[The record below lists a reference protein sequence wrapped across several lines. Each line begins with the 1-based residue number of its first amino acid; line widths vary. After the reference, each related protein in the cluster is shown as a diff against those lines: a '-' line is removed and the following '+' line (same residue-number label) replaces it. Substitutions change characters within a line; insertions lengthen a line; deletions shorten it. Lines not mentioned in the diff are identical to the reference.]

1 MATEQRLFNLRS
13 RDPVKAFAA
22 GTAYRDEQVTI
33 SKTAISRQESK
44 LNDEVRK
51 PWERFQ
57 QDNPDSLLKDEDA
70 YNQFKATYDDRTP
83 KASDYISIYGQQKG
97 IDSALNFT
105 NIAPA
110 WLGSD
115 VDEVRELDVTTAK
128 YNPDALDGV
137 GGIDMQIRVADKK
150 NNRSF
155 TAPFTFFGQKVK
167 ELFGKG
173 GEKGVEENTIKTLP
187 LQTLDD
193 MYDGYKEK
201 IGILSKDPGIERLQ
215 RPSYTKARDLTFF
228 DTSAG
233 ARGQREDY
241 LFNLASGLEGSLAGS
256 DTEPTEGSQETT
268 ESLGPVAY
276 QPNLELGLTDEDYQ
290 ILIKNRDGFKLSE
303 DKQKALGSYILIPGT
318 TPFNIPPEEFNS
330 DKYSERERRNLTQ
343 AANLKTNQNISRAI
357 REALIPLE
365 VFEKPMGKTIRE
377 AVGLPSG
384 EKMSVADQNKQ
395 KELETVYGNKGVLSP
410 SRVLNDAFRINPNL
424 LSEFQA
430 DPIAFADKYKNNLNS
445 LSGTPV
451 TTKQTTEV
459 SKDSPF
465 KISKEDLNALQEARK
480 NNNLTAY
487 TEILNRIAGNT
498 DIPDAQQQRVV
509 DFLGQANNF
518 IRVKNDSQ
526 SRAAQNIVLD
536 MWASMSVEQRASY
549 GGALMRFAE
558 TGYLTF
564 EGVEQQRKIQKDIA
578 DNQPDEDKLSQIGSA
593 LLGFGDDFSAA
604 DYEFNATD
612 AEKIASRGQ
621 QLVGQRDYQAFLST
635 AGIFLKRAIEQKG
648 QPGLLDRFLAFGQA
662 RGPAASGFT
671 LGPNVI
677 AVDAQNNYTDDVS
690 AASSFVII
698 SPGGRD
704 ERGAEI
710 SKNELLEVLGPEG
723 ISLLMGVSAENA
735 KRNPDLRGGG

>member
-1 MATEQRLFNLRS
+1 MATEQRLFDLRS

-215 RPSYTKARDLTFF
+215 RPSYTEARDLTFF

-268 ESLGPVAY
+268 EPATSIVPT
-276 QPNLELGLTDEDYQ
+276 Q
-290 ILIKNRDGFKLSE
+290 KLSE
-303 DKQKALGSYILIPGT
+303 EQINFVLGNRESFLAQRGKSGRTFKNEALPEELRNYVQTKGAP
-318 TPFNIPPEEFNS
+318 PFGITPEEFNS
-330 DKYSERERRNLTQ
+330 DKYSQDQRNRLLGRSKNLSDNNIFTAIT
-343 AANLKTNQNISRAI
+343 AAVDPFFGPIDALKARFGKRSTEDLEKRKEMQNVYKNGGV
-357 REALIPLE
+357 L
-365 VFEKPMGKTIRE
+365 
-377 AVGLPSG
+377 
-384 EKMSVADQNKQ
+384 NKQ
-395 KELETVYGNKGVLSP
+395 VLK
-410 SRVLNDAFRINPNL
+410 DAFEINPNL
-424 LSEFQA
+424 LPEFQA
-430 DPIAFADKYKNNLNS
+430 DPIAFADKYKNNLNL
-445 LSGTPV
+445 LSGKSV
-451 TTKQTTEV
+451 TTKETAEV
-459 SKDSPF
+459 TKDSPF
-465 KISKEDLNALQEARK
+465 KVSKEDLNALQEARK

-498 DIPDAQQQRVV
+498 DIPDAQQQKVV

-578 DNQPDEDKLSQIGSA
+578 DNQPDEDELSQIGSD
-593 LLGFGDDFSAA
+593 LLGFGDDFSAV

-635 AGIFLKRAIEQKG
+635 AGIFLKRAIEQEG

-677 AVDAQNNYTDDVS
+677 AVDSQNKYTDDVS

-723 ISLLMGVSAENA
+723 VSLLMGVSAQNA
-735 KRNPDLRGGG
+735 NRNPNLRGGG

>member
-1 MATEQRLFNLRS
+1 MATEQRLFDLRN
-13 RDPVKAFAA
+13 RNPVQALAA
-22 GTAYRDEQVTI
+22 GTAYRDEQVAI

-51 PWERFQ
+51 PFDRFI
-57 QDNPDSLLKDEDA
+57 QDNPDSLLKDENA

-83 KASDYISIYGQQKG
+83 KASDYISVYGQQKG

-115 VDEVRELDVTTAK
+115 VDEVRELDVSTAK

-155 TAPFTFFGQKVK
+155 TAPFTFFGRKVK
-167 ELFGKG
+167 ELFAKE

-215 RPSYTKARDLTFF
+215 RPSYTEARDLTFF

-241 LFNLASGLEGSLAGS
+241 LFNLAGGLESSLAGS
-256 DTEPTEGSQETT
+256 DTEPTEGPQEGAEPATSIVPT
-268 ESLGPVAY
+268 
-276 QPNLELGLTDEDYQ
+276 Q
-290 ILIKNRDGFKLSE
+290 KLSE
-303 DKQKALGSYILIPGT
+303 EQINFVLGNRGSFLAQRGKSGRTFKNEALPEELRNYVQTKGAP
-318 TPFNIPPEEFNS
+318 PFGITPEEFNS
-330 DKYSERERRNLTQ
+330 DKYSQDQRNRLLGRSKNLSDNNIFTAIT
-343 AANLKTNQNISRAI
+343 AAVDPFFGPIDALKAQFGKRSTEDLEKRKEMQNVYKNGGV
-357 REALIPLE
+357 L
-365 VFEKPMGKTIRE
+365 
-377 AVGLPSG
+377 
-384 EKMSVADQNKQ
+384 NKQ
-395 KELETVYGNKGVLSP
+395 VLK
-410 SRVLNDAFRINPNL
+410 DAFEINPNL
-424 LSEFQA
+424 LPEFQA
-430 DPIAFADKYKNNLNS
+430 DPIAFADKYKNNLNL

-451 TTKQTTEV
+451 TTKQTAEV
-459 SKDSPF
+459 TKDSPF
-465 KISKEDLNALQEARK
+465 KVSKEDLNALQEARK
-480 NNNLTAY
+480 NNNLTVY

-498 DIPDAQQQRVV
+498 DIPDAQQQKVV
-509 DFLGQANNF
+509 DFLGQVNNF

-549 GGALMRFAE
+549 SGALMRFAE

-578 DNQPDEDKLSQIGSA
+578 DNQPDEDKLSQIGSD
-593 LLGFGDDFSAA
+593 LLGFGDDFSSA
-604 DYEFNATD
+604 DYEFNAAD

>member
-22 GTAYRDEQVTI
+22 GTAYRDEQVAI
-33 SKTAISRQESK
+33 SKTAIARQEAK

-57 QDNPDSLLKDEDA
+57 QDNPESLLQTEDD

-83 KASDYISIYGQQKG
+83 EGWDYLTVYGREKG
-97 IDSALNFT
+97 IDNGFNVT
-105 NIAPA
+105 KIAPA
-110 WLGSD
+110 WLGSSL
-115 VDEVRELDVTTAK
+115 DEIREFDPSTLK
-128 YNPDALDGV
+128 YNPEALDGA
-137 GGIDMQIRVADKK
+137 GGIEMQVRVADKK

-155 TAPFTFFGQKVK
+155 TAPITAAGRKVK
-167 ELFGKG
+167 ELFGFG
-173 GEKGVEENTIKTLP
+173 GKEAVEENTVKAFPETILN
-187 LQTLDD
+187 DI
-193 MYDGYKEK
+193 YGAYKEG

-215 RPSYTKARDLTFF
+215 RPSYTEARDLTFF

-241 LFNLASGLEGSLAGS
+241 LFNLAGGLERSLAGS
-256 DTEPTEGSQETT
+256 DTESTEGSEETT

-290 ILIKNRDGFKLSE
+290 ILIKDRDAFKLSE
-303 DKQKALGSYILIPGT
+303 DKQKALGSYVLIPGT

-365 VFEKPMGKTIRE
+365 VFEKPIGKTIRE
-377 AVGLPSG
+377 AVGIPSG

-395 KELETVYGNKGVLSP
+395 KELETVYGTNGVLSP
-410 SRVLNDAFRINPNL
+410 SKVLNEAFRINPNL

-430 DPIAFADKYKNNLNS
+430 DPVAFADKYKNNLNL
-445 LSGTPV
+445 LSGKPV
-451 TTKQTTEV
+451 TTKETTEV

-498 DIPDAQQQRVV
+498 DIPDAQQQKVV

-549 GGALMRFAE
+549 GEALMRFAE

-578 DNQPDEDKLSQIGSA
+578 ERNKPPESDSSLISFFDGFVDDTGDPDFKFNLEMGRGITQRASRIKTRDEMDAFLGASGVYLREFFGSIGKP
-593 LLGFGDDFSAA
+593 GIF
-604 DYEFNATD
+604 
-612 AEKIASRGQ
+612 EKI
-621 QLVGQRDYQAFLST
+621 LS
-635 AGIFLKRAIEQKG
+635 
-648 QPGLLDRFLAFGQA
+648 FGQA
-662 RGPAASGFT
+662 KGQAREGLT
-671 LGPNVI
+671 LSPNII
-677 AVDAQNNYTDDVS
+677 AYDAQYNETTDPDS
-690 AASSFVII
+690 AAYFGIRN
-698 SPGGRD
+698 PGSKGLTSGQFITRTEI
-704 ERGAEI
+704 ERGAGAEAI
-710 SKNELLEVLGPEG
+710 PILMEVSKVNQARRNLGTG
-723 ISLLMGVSAENA
+723 
-735 KRNPDLRGGG
+735 

>member
-13 RDPVKAFAA
+13 RDPAKAFAA
-22 GTAYRDEQVTI
+22 GTAYRDEQVAI
-33 SKTAISRQESK
+33 SKTAIARQESK

-51 PWERFQ
+51 PWATFQ
-57 QDNPDSLLKDEDA
+57 QDNPDSLLKDEDT

-83 KASDYISIYGQQKG
+83 KASDYISVYGQQKG

-150 NNRSF
+150 NKRSF
-155 TAPFTFFGQKVK
+155 TAPFTFLGQKVK
-167 ELFGKG
+167 ELFAKE

-215 RPSYTKARDLTFF
+215 RPSYTEARDLTFF

-241 LFNLASGLEGSLAGS
+241 LFNLAGGLESSLAGP
-256 DTEPTEGSQETT
+256 DTEPTEGSQEGAEPATSIVPT
-268 ESLGPVAY
+268 
-276 QPNLELGLTDEDYQ
+276 Q
-290 ILIKNRDGFKLSE
+290 KLSE
-303 DKQKALGSYILIPGT
+303 EQINFVLGNREAFFAQRGKSGRTFKNEAVPEELRNYVQTKGA
-318 TPFNIPPEEFNS
+318 TPFGITPEEFNS
-330 DKYSERERRNLTQ
+330 DKYSQNTRNILLGRSQSLSDNNIFT
-343 AANLKTNQNISRAI
+343 AITETVDPFFGPIDALKAQFGKRSTEDLEKRKEMQNVYKNGGI
-357 REALIPLE
+357 L
-365 VFEKPMGKTIRE
+365 
-377 AVGLPSG
+377 
-384 EKMSVADQNKQ
+384 NKQ
-395 KELETVYGNKGVLSP
+395 VLK
-410 SRVLNDAFRINPNL
+410 DAFEINPNL
-424 LSEFQA
+424 LPEFQA
-430 DPIAFADKYKNNLNS
+430 DPIAFADKYKNNLNL

-465 KISKEDLNALQEARK
+465 KISKEDLSALQEARK

-498 DIPDAQQQRVV
+498 DIPDAQQQKVV

-578 DNQPDEDKLSQIGSA
+578 DNQPDEDKLSQIGSD

-604 DYEFNATD
+604 DYKFNATD

>member
-22 GTAYRDEQVTI
+22 GTAYRDEQVAI
-33 SKTAISRQESK
+33 SKTAIARQESK
-44 LNDEVRK
+44 LNDEVSK

-115 VDEVRELDVTTAK
+115 VDEVRELDVTTAQ
-128 YNPDALDGV
+128 YNKDAFDGV
-137 GGIDMQIRVADKK
+137 GGVNMQIRVADKK

-155 TAPFTFFGQKVK
+155 TAPFTFLGQKVK

-173 GEKGVEENTIKTLP
+173 GEKGVEENTIETLP
-187 LQTLDD
+187 LQTFDD

-215 RPSYTKARDLTFF
+215 RPSYTEARDLTFF

-256 DTEPTEGSQETT
+256 DTQPEEDTEGTG
-268 ESLGPVAY
+268 ESPTISTV
-276 QPNLELGLTDEDYQ
+276 PTS
-290 ILIKNRDGFKLSE
+290 KLSGDE
-303 DKQKALGSYILIPGT
+303 LNRIRTYGVSGTPSRDNLPANLKNYIQTKGT
-318 TPFNIPPEEFNS
+318 TPFGITAEEFNS
-330 DKYSERERRNLTQ
+330 DAYSNRERKFFSAQSKRISD
-343 AANLKTNQNISRAI
+343 QNIKTEI
-357 REALIPLE
+357 RKSLDPFFGPIDDLNAA
-365 VFEKPMGKTIRE
+365 F
-377 AVGLPSG
+377 SG
-384 EKMSVADQNKQ
+384 QSVEDSNAR
-395 KELETVYGNKGVLSP
+395 KEMKRVYGSASGSGGVLSDKI
-410 SRVLNDAFRINPNL
+410 LKEAFEIDPKFFT
-424 LSEFQA
+424 EFQA
-430 DPIAFADKYKNNLNS
+430 DPVAFANKYKNNLNL

-498 DIPDAQQQRVV
+498 DIPDAQQQKVV

-578 DNQPDEDKLSQIGSA
+578 DNQPDKDELSQIGSD

-635 AGIFLKRAIEQKG
+635 AGVFLKRAIEEKG

-662 RGPAASGFT
+662 RGPGASGFT

-677 AVDAQNNYTDDVS
+677 AVDSQNKYTDDVS

-723 ISLLMGVSAENA
+723 VSLLMGVSAQNA
-735 KRNPDLRGGG
+735 NRNPNLRGGG

>member
-1 MATEQRLFNLRS
+1 MATDEQRLFNLRS

-22 GTAYRDEQVTI
+22 GTAYRDEQVAI

-51 PWERFQ
+51 PWATFQ
-57 QDNPDSLLKDEDA
+57 QDNPDSLLKDEDT

-83 KASDYISIYGQQKG
+83 KASDYISVYGQQKG

-150 NNRSF
+150 NKRSF
-155 TAPFTFFGQKVK
+155 TAPFTFLGQKVK
-167 ELFGKG
+167 ELFAKE

-215 RPSYTKARDLTFF
+215 RPSYTEARDLTFF

-241 LFNLASGLEGSLAGS
+241 LFNLAGGLESSLAGP
-256 DTEPTEGSQETT
+256 DTEPTEGSQEGAEPATSIVPT
-268 ESLGPVAY
+268 
-276 QPNLELGLTDEDYQ
+276 Q
-290 ILIKNRDGFKLSE
+290 KLSE
-303 DKQKALGSYILIPGT
+303 EQINFVLGNRESFLAQRGKSGRTFKNEALPEELRNYVQTKGAP
-318 TPFNIPPEEFNS
+318 PFGITPEEFNS
-330 DKYSERERRNLTQ
+330 DKYSQDQRNRLLGRSKNLSDNNIFTAIT
-343 AANLKTNQNISRAI
+343 AAVDPFFGPIDALKAQFGKRSTEDLEKRKEMQNVYKNGGV
-357 REALIPLE
+357 L
-365 VFEKPMGKTIRE
+365 
-377 AVGLPSG
+377 
-384 EKMSVADQNKQ
+384 NKQ
-395 KELETVYGNKGVLSP
+395 VLK
-410 SRVLNDAFRINPNL
+410 DAFEINPNL
-424 LSEFQA
+424 LPEFQA
-430 DPIAFADKYKNNLNS
+430 DPIAFADKYKNNLNL
-445 LSGTPV
+445 LSGTPA
-451 TTKQTTEV
+451 TTKQTAEV
-459 SKDSPF
+459 TKDSPF
-465 KISKEDLNALQEARK
+465 KVSKEDLNALQEARK

-498 DIPDAQQQRVV
+498 DISDAQQQKVV

-578 DNQPDEDKLSQIGSA
+578 ERNKPPESDSGLISFFDGFVDDTGDPDFKFNLEMGRGITQRASRIKTRDEMDAFLGASGVYLREFFGSIGEP
-593 LLGFGDDFSAA
+593 GIF
-604 DYEFNATD
+604 
-612 AEKIASRGQ
+612 EKI
-621 QLVGQRDYQAFLST
+621 LS
-635 AGIFLKRAIEQKG
+635 
-648 QPGLLDRFLAFGQA
+648 FGQA
-662 RGPAASGFT
+662 KGQAREGLT
-671 LGPNVI
+671 LSPNII
-677 AVDAQNNYTDDVS
+677 AYDAQSNETTDPDK
-690 AASSFVII
+690 AAYFGIRN
-698 SPGGRD
+698 PGSKGLTSGQFITRTEI
-704 ERGAEI
+704 ERGAGSEAI
-710 SKNELLEVLGPEG
+710 PILMEVSKVNQARRNLGTG
-723 ISLLMGVSAENA
+723 
-735 KRNPDLRGGG
+735 

>member
-1 MATEQRLFNLRS
+1 MATDEQRLFNLRS
-13 RDPVKAFAA
+13 RDPLKAFAA
-22 GTAYRDEQVTI
+22 GTAYRDEQVAI

-51 PWERFQ
+51 PWATFQ
-57 QDNPDSLLKDEDA
+57 QDNPDSLLKDEDT

-83 KASDYISIYGQQKG
+83 KASDYISVYGQQKG

-150 NNRSF
+150 NKRSF
-155 TAPFTFFGQKVK
+155 TAPFTFLGQKVK
-167 ELFGKG
+167 ELFAKE

-215 RPSYTKARDLTFF
+215 RPSYTEARDLTFF

-241 LFNLASGLEGSLAGS
+241 LFNLAGGLESSLAGP
-256 DTEPTEGSQETT
+256 DTEPTEGSQEGAEPATSIVPT
-268 ESLGPVAY
+268 
-276 QPNLELGLTDEDYQ
+276 Q
-290 ILIKNRDGFKLSE
+290 KLSE
-303 DKQKALGSYILIPGT
+303 DELNRIRTYGVSGTPSRDNLPDNLKNYIQTKGT
-318 TPFNIPPEEFNS
+318 TPFGITAEEFNS
-330 DKYSERERRNLTQ
+330 DAYSNRERNFFNAQSKRISD
-343 AANLKTNQNISRAI
+343 QNIKTEI
-357 REALIPLE
+357 R
-365 VFEKPMGKTIRE
+365 KTLDPFFGPIDDLN
-377 AVGLPSG
+377 AAFSG
-384 EKMSVADQNKQ
+384 QSVEDSNAR
-395 KELETVYGNKGVLSP
+395 KEMKRVYGSASGSGGVLSDKI
-410 SRVLNDAFRINPNL
+410 LKEAFEIDPKFFT
-424 LSEFQA
+424 EFQA
-430 DPIAFADKYKNNLNS
+430 DPVAFANKYKNNLNL

-459 SKDSPF
+459 TKDSPF

-498 DIPDAQQQRVV
+498 DISDAQQQKVV
-509 DFLGQANNF
+509 NFLGQANNF

-578 DNQPDEDKLSQIGSA
+578 DNQPDEDKLSSIGSD
-593 LLGFGDDFSAA
+593 LLKLGDDFSAA
-604 DYEFNATD
+604 GYEFNDTD
-612 AEKIASRGQ
+612 AEKIASRSQ

-677 AVDAQNNYTDDVS
+677 AVDAQNKYTDDIS

-723 ISLLMGVSAENA
+723 VSLLMGVSAQNA
-735 KRNPDLRGGG
+735 NRNPNLRGGG

>member
-1 MATEQRLFNLRS
+1 MATDEQRLFNLRS
-13 RDPVKAFAA
+13 RDPLKAFAA
-22 GTAYRDEQVTI
+22 GTAYRDEQVAI

-57 QDNPDSLLKDEDA
+57 QDNPESLLQTEDD

-83 KASDYISIYGQQKG
+83 EGWDYLTVYGREKG
-97 IDSALNFT
+97 IDNGFNVT
-105 NIAPA
+105 KIAPA
-110 WLGSD
+110 WLGSSL
-115 VDEVRELDVTTAK
+115 DEIREFDPSTLK
-128 YNPDALDGV
+128 YNPEALDGA
-137 GGIDMQIRVADKK
+137 GGIEMQVRVADKK

-155 TAPFTFFGQKVK
+155 TAPITAAGRKVK
-167 ELFGKG
+167 ELFGFG
-173 GEKGVEENTIKTLP
+173 GKEAVEENTVKAFPETILN
-187 LQTLDD
+187 DI
-193 MYDGYKEK
+193 YGAYKEG

-215 RPSYTKARDLTFF
+215 RPSYTEARDLTFF

-241 LFNLASGLEGSLAGS
+241 LFNLAGGLESSLAGP
-256 DTEPTEGSQETT
+256 DTEPTEGSQEGAEPATSIVPT
-268 ESLGPVAY
+268 
-276 QPNLELGLTDEDYQ
+276 Q
-290 ILIKNRDGFKLSE
+290 KLSE
-303 DKQKALGSYILIPGT
+303 EQINFVLGNRESFLAQRGKSGRTFKNEALPEELRNYVQTKGAP
-318 TPFNIPPEEFNS
+318 PFGITPEEFNS
-330 DKYSERERRNLTQ
+330 DKYSQDQRNRLLGRSKNLSDNNIFTAIT
-343 AANLKTNQNISRAI
+343 AAVDPFFGPIDALKAQFGKRSTEDLEKRKEMQNVYKNGGV
-357 REALIPLE
+357 L
-365 VFEKPMGKTIRE
+365 
-377 AVGLPSG
+377 
-384 EKMSVADQNKQ
+384 NKQ
-395 KELETVYGNKGVLSP
+395 VLK
-410 SRVLNDAFRINPNL
+410 DAFEINPNL

-430 DPIAFADKYKNNLNS
+430 DPIAFADKYKNNLNL
-445 LSGTPV
+445 LSGKPA
-451 TTKQTTEV
+451 TTKETTEV
-459 SKDSPF
+459 TKDSPF
-465 KISKEDLNALQEARK
+465 KISKEDLSALQEARK

-498 DIPDAQQQRVV
+498 DISDAQQQKVV

-536 MWASMSVEQRASY
+536 MWASMSVDQRASY

-558 TGYLTF
+558 TGYLSF

-578 DNQPDEDKLSQIGSA
+578 DNQPDEDKLSSIGSD
-593 LLGFGDDFSAA
+593 LLKLGDDFSAA
-604 DYEFNATD
+604 GYEFNDTD
-612 AEKIASRGQ
+612 AEKIASRSQ

-677 AVDAQNNYTDDVS
+677 AVDAQNKYTDDIS

-723 ISLLMGVSAENA
+723 VSLLMGVSAQNA
-735 KRNPDLRGGG
+735 NRNPNLRGGG

>member
-13 RDPVKAFAA
+13 SDPVKAFAA
-22 GTAYRDEQVTI
+22 GTAYRDEQVAI
-33 SKTAISRQESK
+33 SKTAISRAESK

-51 PWERFQ
+51 PFDRFLE
-57 QDNPDSLLKDEDA
+57 DNPQSLLQTEDA

-83 KASDYISIYGQQKG
+83 KGLDYLAVYGPEKG
-97 IDSALNFT
+97 IVNGFNVT
-105 NIAPA
+105 KIAPA

-115 VDEVRELDVTTAK
+115 VDEVREFDPKTLK
-128 YNPDALDGV
+128 YNPEALDGA
-137 GGIDMQIRVADKK
+137 GGIEMQLRVADKK

-155 TAPFTFFGQKVK
+155 TAPITAAGKKVA
-167 ELFGKG
+167 ELFGFG
-173 GEKGVEENTIKTLP
+173 GKEAVEANTVGAFPETI
-187 LQTLDD
+187 LDD

-215 RPSYTKARDLTFF
+215 RPSYTEARDLTFF

-241 LFNLASGLEGSLAGS
+241 LFNLAGGLESSLAGS
-256 DTEPTEGSQETT
+256 DTEPTEGPQEGAEPATSIVPT
-268 ESLGPVAY
+268 
-276 QPNLELGLTDEDYQ
+276 Q
-290 ILIKNRDGFKLSE
+290 KLSE
-303 DKQKALGSYILIPGT
+303 DELNRVRTYGVSGTPSRDNLPDNLKNYIQTKGT
-318 TPFNIPPEEFNS
+318 TPFGITAEEFNS
-330 DKYSERERRNLTQ
+330 DAYSNRERKFFNAQSKRISD
-343 AANLKTNQNISRAI
+343 QNIKTEI
-357 REALIPLE
+357 R
-365 VFEKPMGKTIRE
+365 KTLDPFFGPIDDLN
-377 AVGLPSG
+377 AAFSG
-384 EKMSVADQNKQ
+384 QSVEDSNAR
-395 KELETVYGNKGVLSP
+395 KEMKRVYGSASGSGGVLSDKI
-410 SRVLNDAFRINPNL
+410 LKEAFEIDPKFFT
-424 LSEFQA
+424 EFQA
-430 DPIAFADKYKNNLNS
+430 DPVAFANKYKNNLNL

-459 SKDSPF
+459 TKDSPF
-465 KISKEDLNALQEARK
+465 KVSKEDLNALQEARK

-498 DIPDAQQQRVV
+498 DISDAQQQKVV

-578 DNQPDEDKLSQIGSA
+578 DNQPEEDKLSPIGSA
-593 LLGFGDDFSAA
+593 LLTLGDEFSSS

-635 AGIFLKRAIEQKG
+635 AGVFLKRAIQELG
-648 QPGLLDRFLAFGQA
+648 QPSLRERFLSFGQA
-662 RGPAASGFT
+662 KGPADSGFT

-690 AASSFVII
+690 AASSFVVV

-704 ERGAEI
+704 ERGGEI
-710 SKNELLEVLGPEG
+710 TKNEILDILGPEG
-723 ISLLMGVSAENA
+723 VSIMMGVSAENA
-735 KRNPDLRGGG
+735 KRNSNLKGGG

>member
-1 MATEQRLFNLRS
+1 MATEQRLFDLRS

-22 GTAYRDEQVTI
+22 GTAYRDEQVAI

-97 IDSALNFT
+97 INSALNFT

-115 VDEVRELDVTTAK
+115 VDEVRELDITTAK

-290 ILIKNRDGFKLSE
+290 SLIKNRDGFKLSE
-303 DKQKALGSYILIPGT
+303 DKQKALGSYVLIPGT

-330 DKYSERERRNLTQ
+330 DKYSERGRRNLTQ

-578 DNQPDEDKLSQIGSA
+578 ERNKPPESDSGLISFFDGFVDDTGEPD
-593 LLGFGDDFSAA
+593 F
-604 DYEFNATD
+604 EFNLEMGRGITQRASRIKTRDEMD
-612 AEKIASRGQ
+612 AFLGASGVYLREFFGSIGEPGVFEKI
-621 QLVGQRDYQAFLST
+621 LS
-635 AGIFLKRAIEQKG
+635 
-648 QPGLLDRFLAFGQA
+648 FGQA
-662 RGPAASGFT
+662 KGQAREGLT
-671 LGPNVI
+671 LSPNII
-677 AVDAQNNYTDDVS
+677 AYDAQYNETTDPDN
-690 AASSFVII
+690 AAYFGIRN
-698 SPGGRD
+698 PGSKGLTSGQFITRTEI
-704 ERGAEI
+704 ERGAGSEAI
-710 SKNELLEVLGPEG
+710 PILMEVSKVNQARRNLGTG
-723 ISLLMGVSAENA
+723 
-735 KRNPDLRGGG
+735 